1 MDKAKFDAL
10 LPFIITSLLSKIIQQ
25 KNMPEQ
31 DAFVKLYNSELYSY
45 LEDEETKVWHYSAD
59 KLFLL
64 FSEEITT
71 GRLELPDF

>member
-10 LPFIITSLLSKIIQQ
+10 LPFIVTALIKKTIGYKKMSEDEVFSR
-25 KNMPEQ
+25 
-31 DAFVKLYNSELYSY
+31 LYGSQLYSY

-64 FSEEITT
+64 FDEEITT
-71 GRLELPDF
+71 GKFELPGF

>member
-10 LPFIITSLLSKIIQQ
+10 FPFIITALIKKIIEFN
-25 KNMPEQ
+25 KISEAE
-31 DAFVKLYNSELYSY
+31 AFNRLYNSMLYSY

-64 FSEEITT
+64 FDEEITT
-71 GRLELPDF
+71 GSLQLPEF